1 MKNIGSRD
9 KRGVGRLLCALFCA
23 LLICSVMPRLAL
35 ALSADEDATAG
46 QATSQE
52 QTDQSAEPQPEAD
65 AGAENAGAE
74 GSDEG
79 LSAQPEAAPSQK
91 ATPQEQTTQPM
102 EPQSEA
108 AEEDVEGLSVQSEK
122 VPSQQLTTQD
132 QDDHNHGRI
141 EFNKGWSSGTV
152 RAYHNY
158 PELFSFSIASD
169 RRVIINLQNEGVGR
183 VTWKVADG
191 TSDPIAAQI
200 YSWDDD
206 INIISA
212 NKSTT
217 FDHYLKAGD
226 YWLLFWGEEG
236 NIVTNFSITDASTRS
251 LVYPVHGQSS
261 TSNPVGTLDMKSENG
276 GTFLTYNDNRR
287 MDYWRIDVP
296 RQTQSLNVTCECTR
310 DNLRVVDG
318 VYVMDAQG
326 NKIDALDMEGV
337 ASNTLTLNSLNAGT
351 YYLRV
356 ATVNSSTVSKEGS
369 YSIRWDATFVETS
382 VPRPPSVQYYVH
394 RQTYGNESAWSK
406 RDGATSGTVGQ
417 GKRLEAIWI
426 RLRNTPFSGGI
437 QYRTHVQ
444 KIGWQGWRSNGAMSG
459 TRGKSKRLEAIQIRL
474 TGQMAQKY
482 DVYYRV
488 HAQKLGWMGW
498 AKNGASAGTAGLS
511 YRLEAIQIKIVPK
524 GSTAG
529 VGKSAMT
536 SYAAKT
542 ATAFSTDDFTV
553 ALPKFLRKK
562 FYLGL
567 IRRTGGEVL
576 WHFST
581 NVRKNSYLVYGGTL
595 IVRSK
600 NSPTRQYHY
609 GYSKRG
615 YSVDVGYGA
624 QGLEDIFPSRYRKGS
639 ARVVLR

>member
-1 MKNIGSRD
+1 MKNVESRNKCGIGRFLCS
-9 KRGVGRLLCALFCA
+9 LLCAL
-23 LLICSVMPRLAL
+23 LMCSVAPCAVLAQ
-35 ALSADEDATAG
+35 SDDGDTPAG
-46 QATSQE
+46 QAAPQE
-52 QTDQSAEPQPEAD
+52 QATQPMESQVGADGAGLD
-65 AGAENAGAE
+65 AGAEGPAE
-74 GSDEG
+74 E
-79 LSAQPEAAPSQK
+79 LPAQPEAVPSPQ
-91 ATPQEQTTQPM
+91 AAPQEQATQPM
-102 EPQSEA
+102 ESQSEA
-108 AEEDVEGLSVQSEK
+108 GTAEEAADAEKPVEGLTAQSESM
-122 VPSQQLTTQD
+122 PSQQLTTQD
-132 QDDHNHGRI
+132 WGVNDEGRI
-141 EFNKGWSSGTV
+141 EFNKNWSKRGV
-152 RAYHNY
+152 RAYSDA
-158 PELFSFSIASD
+158 LAVFSFSVASD
-169 RRVIINLQNEGVGR
+169 GRAIIDLQNTTKGR
-183 VTWKVADG
+183 ISWRLVDG
-191 TSDPIAAQI
+191 TSDLGAAAEYFSDTI
-200 YSWDDD
+200 R
-206 INIISA
+206 A
-212 NKSTT
+212 NENYE
-217 FDHYLKAGD
+217 FDHFLKAGD
-226 YWLLFWGEEG
+226 YRLVLWGKDNNVETYF
-236 NIVTNFSITDASTRS
+236 NITYASLQSISYPVRDAS
-251 LVYPVHGQSS
+251 G
-261 TSNPVGTLDMKSENG
+261 TSNPVGTLRMKSWDG
-276 GTFLTYNDNRR
+276 GTFLTYGGNRR
-287 MDYWRIDVP
+287 MDYWRIQVP
-296 RQTQSLNVTCECTR
+296 YKTNGLQVKCECM
-310 DNLRVVDG
+310 DDKFRVVNS
-318 VYVMDAQG
+318 VSVLDARG
-326 NKIDALDMEGV
+326 KILETLSMSNMPSKTWDTESLD
-337 ASNTLTLNSLNAGT
+337 AGT
-351 YYLRV
+351 YFLCV
-356 ATVNSSTVSKEGS
+356 ESPANSSNSDEGS
-369 YSIRWDATFVETS
+369 YRIRWDASS
-382 VPRPPSVQYYVH
+382 VTPSVQYYVH
-394 RQTYGNESAWSK
+394 RQTYGNESVWSK

-426 RLRNTPFSGGI
+426 RLRNTPFTGGI

-459 TRGKSKRLEAIQIRL
+459 TRGKSYRLEAIQIKL

-542 ATAFSTDDFTV
+542 ASTFSTDDFTV
-553 ALPKFLRKK
+553 TFPKFLRKK

-639 ARVVLR
+639 AKVSLR